1 MKKYSLV
8 KKSLAVTISG
18 VLLISLINGLKIKDE
33 TKYVKLINEN
43 GEELVVLAVVDK
55 QNKAV
60 VGNERLGYISD
71 DYTFNSVTSD
81 YELSLHPQGVA
92 NCEVYYLDY
101 TDCVEKDL
109 LSNENSASLESLI
122 EFEKESK
129 VLSKRGIIKLV
140 SNDKE
145 LDMKKFDNEYFYS
158 DSDIDTDLEKVI
170 KK

>member
-60 VGNERLGYISD
+60 IGNERLGYISD

-109 LSNENSASLESLI
+109 LSNENSASF
-122 EFEKESK
+122 EFTIDRTNPVVIISNYNDINGKFLGSK
-129 VLSKRGIIKLV
+129 QNVIIKV
-140 SNDKE
+140 TE
-145 LDMKKFDNEYFYS
+145 LNYNEE
-158 DSDIDTDLEKVI
+158 DIKIDISK
-170 KK
+170 